1 LAKTPSAVRHRV
13 GGVTAGIGV
22 PNRPFLINWLGR
34 QGLPDRER
42 EDLAQEILV
51 SVVRYLPSFQ
61 HPGHPGAFR
70 SWLRA
75 IAGNRLSDYWR
86 ALRPD
91 EPVVKGGSAMTEMLN
106 QFADPD
112 SELNRCWDEEH
123 DRYVLRCLLDLV
135 EQEFEPKTFRAF
147 RRLALD
153 DATGAQVG
161 DPGLMSPAVDVYAL
175 GVSLYQL
182 LTGQP
187 PFRGESPGAVL
198 RASATDPPVAPRRIK
213 SHVPRD
219 LETIALKAI
228 EKEPAHRYRTAAA
241 LSAKTSG
248 AFWLASQSWRGL
260 REPGNDWSSGLA
272 ANPVWPSWL
281 GRWSWLSR
289 WPSSASLR
297 CGWRPNGRM
306 SGRNTT
312 AKRSVA
318 PAIAPISRPPQA
330 PSN

>member
-1 LAKTPSAVRHRV
+1 MTVTRQSLLIRAQAGDEASWKDLADLY
-13 GGVTAGIGV
+13 
-22 PNRPFLINWLGR
+22 RPFLINWLGR

-91 EPVVKGGSAMTEMLN
+91 EPVVKGGSAITEMLN

-153 DATGAQVG
+153 DATGAQVAAELG
-161 DPGLMSPAVDVYAL
+161 MSV
-175 GVSLYQL
+175 
-182 LTGQP
+182 
-187 PFRGESPGAVL
+187 GAVY
-198 RASATDPPVAPRRIK
+198 VAKSRILQ
-213 SHVPRD
+213 RIR
-219 LETIALKAI
+219 E
-228 EKEPAHRYRTAAA
+228 EAA
-241 LSAKTSG
+241 
-248 AFWLASQSWRGL
+248 GL
-260 REPGNDWSSGLA
+260 ID
-272 ANPVWPSWL
+272 
-281 GRWSWLSR
+281 
-289 WPSSASLR
+289 
-297 CGWRPNGRM
+297 
-306 SGRNTT
+306 
-312 AKRSVA
+312 
-318 PAIAPISRPPQA
+318 
-330 PSN
+330 